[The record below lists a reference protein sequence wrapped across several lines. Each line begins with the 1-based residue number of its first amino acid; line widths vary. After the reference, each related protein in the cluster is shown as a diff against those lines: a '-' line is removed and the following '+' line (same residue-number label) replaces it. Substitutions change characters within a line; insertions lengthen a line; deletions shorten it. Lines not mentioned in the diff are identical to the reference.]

1 MLGESRLVVT
11 PEGVARLVVGM
22 TVQAGLGVKG
32 TFIGDLQLIYG
43 VVVYLVGLFRLQLCG
58 SSQTTEG
65 QSHEDSVEPYL
76 VGVDGLVPEHLVGN
90 RAGLVLQLFHHGVDG
105 QLVLGLGIEV
115 VHACHEMTC
124 ADVVEIILED
134 VVATDV
140 ALLVDHRIGIFLAVF
155 ADILTAIGQISV
167 EHAFEFDTHDI
178 APLGLL
184 REVEQEALRHAFHL

>member
-1 MLGESRLVVT
+1 
-11 PEGVARLVVGM
+11 M
-22 TVQAGLGVKG
+22 TVQAGLGIKG
-32 TFIGDLQLIYG
+32 TFIGDLQLIHG
-43 VVVYLVGLFRLQLCG
+43 IVVYLVGLFRLQLCG

-134 VVATDV
+134 VV
-140 ALLVDHRIGIFLAVF
+140 L